1 MDLRR
6 LLSLVLLVGTPCAG
20 LVAQEQA
27 AMDKLL
33 LRYTPEQVEE
43 MRMRAHYKYEG
54 LLLFYSSSF
63 LVKEDAVFRTATG
76 SEIAAVGLDQY
87 NATRDELVDVVVHDA
102 TLDTDILLRSRV
114 HFEELVMG
122 HLNAHDRAAYAA
134 YESGAQG
141 ANAKG
146 QH

>member
-6 LLSLVLLVGTPCAG
+6 LFLFLLLVGAPCVG
-20 LVAQEQA
+20 LLAQEQA
-27 AMDKLL
+27 AMDKML

-43 MRMRAHYKYEG
+43 MRTRAHYKYEG

-63 LVKEDAVFRTATG
+63 LVKEDGVFRTATG
-76 SEIAAVGLDQY
+76 SEIAAVDLDQY
-87 NATRDELVDVVVHDA
+87 NASRYELVDVVVHDA
-102 TLDTDILLRSRV
+102 ALGTDILLRSRV

-122 HLNAHDRAAYAA
+122 YLNAHDRAAYEV
-134 YESGAQG
+134 YKSTAQG

-146 QH
+146 QR